1 MRREIKILIETS
13 LIFNIGAGLFA
24 PIYAIFVENIG
35 ATIVDAG
42 FAIGIYSI
50 VFGLLIILLGKVE
63 DKYTN
68 KRHMVFIGYVIL
80 ALCALGYIFVQNAT
94 QLFILQVF
102 IGVGAA
108 ILTPSWDAIF
118 STYEDTGKEAFE
130 WSIWEG
136 GVSIILGITAFLG
149 GIIVVVFGWTL
160 IFIIMFI
167 FELLGAISSFRLSF
181 TSKKKRRPRF
191 PRSLLR

>member
-13 LIFNIGAGLFA
+13 LIFNIGAGLLA
-24 PIYAIFVENIG
+24 PIYALFVENIG

-50 VFGLLIILLGKVE
+50 VFGLLIILLGKIE

-68 KRHMVFIGYVIL
+68 QRHMVFIGYFIL
-80 ALCALGYIFVQNAT
+80 ALCALGYIFVQNAAH
-94 QLFILQVF
+94 LFILQFF
-102 IGVGAA
+102 IGIGAA
-108 ILTPSWDAIF
+108 ILTPAWDAIF
-118 STYEDTGKEAFE
+118 SKYEDAGKEAFE

-136 GVSIILGITAFLG
+136 GVSIILGITAFIS
-149 GIIVVVFGWTL
+149 GIIVVLFGWIT

-167 FELLGAISSFRLSF
+167 FEIIGAISSSRLSF
-181 TSKKKRRPRF
+181 NPKKKRSVRF
-191 PRSLLR
+191 RRSFFR

>member
-13 LIFNIGAGLFA
+13 LLFNIGVGLFA

-50 VFGLLIILLGKVE
+50 VFGILIILLGKVE

-68 KRHMVFIGYVIL
+68 QRHMIFIGYIIL
-80 ALCALGYIFVQNAT
+80 AICALGYIFVQNAT
-94 QLFILQVF
+94 QLFILQIF
-102 IGVGAA
+102 IGIGAA
-108 ILTPSWDAIF
+108 ILTPAWDAIF
-118 STYEDTGKEAFE
+118 SKYEDEGKEAFE

-149 GIIVVVFGWTL
+149 GLIVVTFGWTL

-167 FELLGAISSFRLSF
+167 FEIIGAISSFRLSI
-181 TSKKKRRPRF
+181 SPEKKRRPRF
-191 PRSLLR
+191 LKSFLR